1 MVESWQE
8 VATVRA
14 DVYRLLGSC
23 LLEPVF
29 TDRAAL
35 LTPGFWRGFPLEPA
49 NGVMA
54 SALNQI
60 DGVTARLSA
69 LPRDE
74 ALQLVQT
81 EYMVLFLGAG
91 EPLAPP
97 WESLYRTPEKLLF
110 GPPAGKVR
118 AFMER
123 FGVEAVAKYRMPED
137 HMGLELMLL
146 AAASEDSVRKG
157 REDWQNSARIQAEFI
172 AAHPLAWI
180 GDFQRDAA
188 DHATAGFYAA
198 VIGLIHGV
206 LLWDRELLD
215 EYLAAP

>member
-8 VATVRA
+8 VATIRA
-14 DVYRLLGSC
+14 DIYRLLGSC
-23 LLEPVF
+23 LLEPVIA
-29 TDRAAL
+29 DRAAL
-35 LTPGFWRGFPLEPA
+35 LTPEFWRGFPLEPA
-49 NGVMA
+49 NGVMTA
-54 SALNQI
+54 ALSQL
-60 DGVTARLSA
+60 DGVTTGLSI

-81 EYMVLFLGAG
+81 EYTVLFLGAG

-110 GPPAGKVR
+110 GLPVGQVR

-137 HMGLELMLL
+137 HIGLELLLL
-146 AAASEDSVRKG
+146 AAASEASLQQG
-157 REDWQNSARIQAEFI
+157 GEDWRNSARLQAEFI
-172 AAHPLAWI
+172 AAHPLCWI
-180 GDFQRDAA
+180 GDLERDAA
-188 DHATAGFYAA
+188 DHSTAGFYAA
-198 VIGLIHGV
+198 VIGLVHGV

-215 EYLAAP
+215 EYLDAS

>member
-14 DVYRLLGSC
+14 GVYRLLGHC

-29 TDRAAL
+29 SDRAAL
-35 LTPGFWRGFPLEPA
+35 LTPEFWRDFPLEPA
-49 NGVMA
+49 NDVMA
-54 SALNQI
+54 AALGQL
-60 DGVTARLSA
+60 DGVTTGLSA

-81 EYMVLFLGAG
+81 EYTVLFLGAG

-110 GPPAGKVR
+110 GPPVGQVR

-123 FGVEAVAKYRMPED
+123 FGVEAVEKYRMPED

-146 AAASEDSVRKG
+146 AAAGEASVRKG
-157 REDWQNSARIQAEFI
+157 GADWQNSARLQAEFI
-172 AAHPLAWI
+172 AAHPLDWI
-180 GDFQRDAA
+180 GDLARAAA

-198 VIGLIHGV
+198 VIGLVHGV

>member
-14 DVYRLLGSC
+14 GVYRLLGSC

-29 TDRAAL
+29 SDRAAL
-35 LTPGFWRGFPLEPA
+35 LTPEFWRGFPLEPA
-49 NGVMA
+49 NGAMA
-54 SALNQI
+54 AALGQI
-60 DGVTARLSA
+60 AGVTAGLSA

-74 ALQLVQT
+74 ALQSVQT
-81 EYMVLFLGAG
+81 EYLALFLGAC

-110 GPPAGKVR
+110 GPPAGQVR

-123 FGVEAVAKYRMPED
+123 FGVEAVEKYRMPED
-137 HMGLELMLL
+137 HIGLELMLL
-146 AAASEDSVRKG
+146 AAASEASARQDG
-157 REDWQNSARIQAEFI
+157 GDWQESARLQAEFI
-172 AAHPLAWI
+172 AAHPLGWI
-180 GDFQRDAA
+180 GDLERDAA
-188 DHATAGFYAA
+188 AHATAGFYAA
-198 VIGLIHGV
+198 VLGLAHGV